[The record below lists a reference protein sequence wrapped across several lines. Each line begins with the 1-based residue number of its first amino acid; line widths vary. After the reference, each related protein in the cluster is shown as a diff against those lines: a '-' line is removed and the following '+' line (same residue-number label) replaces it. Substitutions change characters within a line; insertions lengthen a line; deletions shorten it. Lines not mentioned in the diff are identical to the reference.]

1 VGFLSDLFSGF
12 FGGSADAGS
21 NDLGESSGGGIAGLV
36 TDSGAS
42 YVDTSEPDWHN
53 AFGTAADYQVPA
65 ESCNSYMSD
74 DWTSS
79 PSGCDIGG
87 GVINFEWPKEKR
99 PRKGSLGM
107 RLAREC

>member
-1 VGFLSDLFSGF
+1 VRYNNRSNRSGDVGFFSDLFSGF

-53 AFGTAADYQVPA
+53 QWGTMADYQVPA
-65 ESCNSYMSD
+65 ESFSSYMSD

-79 PSGCDIGG
+79 PSGVIGG
-87 GVINFEWPKEKR
+87 GVINFE
-99 PRKGSLGM
+99 
-107 RLAREC
+107 